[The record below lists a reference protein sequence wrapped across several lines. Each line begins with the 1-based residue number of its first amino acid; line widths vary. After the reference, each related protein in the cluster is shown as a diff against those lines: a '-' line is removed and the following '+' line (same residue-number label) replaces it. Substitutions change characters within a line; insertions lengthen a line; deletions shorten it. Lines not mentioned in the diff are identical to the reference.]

1 MAKTYKREQGLTI
14 EQLNAIDLLVTGKSD
29 QEVADKVGV
38 NRVTVTSWRLYDP
51 YFQAEL
57 NRRRKEIWGASV
69 DRMRA
74 LLPKAFDVLEQAIN
88 NGDVK
93 AALELIKM
101 AGLDMGKDSDLGIY
115 GIGKDNAE
123 AIIEDKAKEKSF
135 DMFGEVSDFQKKA
148 VIDELNAMADRLLQ
162 IQQKGI

>member
-57 NRRRKEIWGASV
+57 NRRRKETWGASV

-101 AGLDMGKDSDLGIY
+101 AGLDMGKDSSLGIY

-123 AIIEDKAKEKSF
+123 AIIEDKAEEKSF

-148 VIDELNAMADRLLQ
+148 VTDELNAMAGKLLQ
-162 IQQKGI
+162 MQQ

>member
-1 MAKTYKREQGLTI
+1 MAKAYKREQGLTI

-38 NRVTVTSWRLYDP
+38 NRVTITSWRLYDP
-51 YFQAEL
+51 FFQAEL

-101 AGLDMGKDSDLGIY
+101 SGLDMGKEDSLGIY
-115 GIGKDNAE
+115 GIGRDDAE
-123 AIIEDKAKEKSF
+123 AIIKDKAKEKNF
-135 DMFGEVSDFQKKA
+135 DVFDEVSDFQKKA
-148 VIDELNAMADRLLQ
+148 VIDELNAMANRLQ
-162 IQQKGI
+162 SNDF